1 MTFLWPWTF
10 LGLMPVAAVAAWV
23 LFRPRRQVAVVGTLA
38 LWRRALDA
46 LDTASRRR
54 TRRVTAAWVALLA
67 GAVAAVLA
75 GARPEYHATAPARRV
90 AVVVYPSAG
99 LGERGPAEMRQAIAG
114 LLGRLGANDRVQL
127 VLPTVAGGAGKWST
141 VARARSRLAG
151 LKLLPVAADDL
162 RMPQASPEARHVY
175 QFAVPAVAVPAGPRS
190 GRIEIPTDL
199 PPVTIDA
206 VGAEPLSDGR
216 TQLFV
221 AVRNHTDVSW
231 TVGLIVRDPTRR
243 TPLGSLTPDY
253 KLGPQDRR
261 GVVLVLEAASGISV
275 TVAAKGADR
284 AAEAFL
290 VRRDRRVRR
299 VALIGRDDPYLRR
312 LMKVNPMLVMTED
325 VKDADVV
332 IANGVAPPSGKPTLA
347 INPPRPPGGWRAA
360 AAERESVLLADADVA
375 RDDEVMR
382 GVDLTGT
389 AVRRV
394 RPWVRGDVPA
404 GKLLVGH
411 KGGALVVRDEPGAA
425 GEAIRWVY
433 VAFDIHEDNCTLV
446 RTDAYVVFLANVMR
460 YLAPGGKADVTY
472 EYLTPLQAGHN
483 PRWRPVRSDGA
494 EWAAVKTLTP
504 PGLYQD
510 PTGTYHAVSLVGLRS
525 GRAKVPPSEAAADLP
540 LPEPTP
546 LKAGMILWPVFLAA
560 AVVLWLIGW
569 TLRTLGA

>member
-1 MTFLWPWTF
+1 M
-10 LGLMPVAAVAAWV
+10 AAVAAWM
-23 LFRPRRQVAVVGTLA
+23 LFRPRRRVAVVGTLA
-38 LWRRALDA
+38 LWQRALDA
-46 LDTASRRR
+46 LDTADRRR
-54 TRRVTAAWVALLA
+54 PRRVTAAWVVLLA

-75 GARPEYHATAPARRV
+75 GAAPEYHATAPARRV
-90 AVVVYPSAG
+90 AVAVYPSAELGKGG
-99 LGERGPAEMRQAIAG
+99 LEEMRKAVAG
-114 LLGRLGANDRVQL
+114 LLDRLGPNGRVQF
-127 VLPTVAGGAGKWST
+127 VLPMIAGGAGQWGA
-141 VARARSRLAG
+141 VGEARSRLAG
-151 LKLLPVAADDL
+151 LKLLPVGVGGL
-162 RMPQASPEARHVY
+162 RLPQALPEAQHVY
-175 QFAVPAVAVPAGPRS
+175 RFAVPAMEAAAGPRS
-190 GRIEIPTDL
+190 GGIEIPTDL

-206 VGAEPLSDGR
+206 VGAEALSDGR

-221 AVRNHTDVSW
+221 ALRNHTDVSR
-231 TVGLIVRDPTRR
+231 TVGLIVRDPTRGTR
-243 TPLGSLTPDY
+243 LGPLAVDC

-261 GVVLVLEAASGISV
+261 GVVLVLEGASGISV
-275 TVAAKGADR
+275 AVAAKGAGR
-284 AAEAFL
+284 APEAFL
-290 VRRDRRVRR
+290 VRRRRGIRR

-312 LMKVNPMLVMTED
+312 FVKVNRTLLPAEGVE
-325 VKDADVV
+325 DADVV
-332 IANGVAPPSGKPTLA
+332 IANGAAPPSGKPALV

-360 AAERESVLLADADVA
+360 AAERESVLLADADIA

-394 RPWVRGDVPA
+394 RPWVRGDFPA

-425 GEAIRWVY
+425 GEAIRRVY

-460 YLAPGGKADVTY
+460 YLAPGTKADVTY
-472 EYLTPLQAGHN
+472 EYLTPPQAGHN
-483 PRWRPVRSDGA
+483 PGWRRLRSDGA
-494 EWAAVKTLTP
+494 EWAPVKTLTP
-504 PGLYQD
+504 PGLYRD

-525 GRAKVPPSEAAADLP
+525 RRAKAAPAEAVANLP

-546 LKAGMILWPVFLAA
+546 LKAGIILWPVFLAA